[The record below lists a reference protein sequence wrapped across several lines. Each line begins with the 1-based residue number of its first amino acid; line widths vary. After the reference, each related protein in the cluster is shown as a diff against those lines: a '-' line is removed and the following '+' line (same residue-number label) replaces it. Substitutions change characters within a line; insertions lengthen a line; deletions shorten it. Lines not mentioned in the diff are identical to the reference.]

1 MIDSTQNN
9 NGTNGLATALRDRS
23 SCTIPVQPNRSLPV
37 RPAPHIQCRSILSK
51 KKSKKFETQ
60 QISDKTLTNDTQAP
74 IISGSLT
81 ELSSV
86 NTDLPQQTLSSSPSS
101 SSSSSSPPSS
111 SSLSSSSSS
120 SPLLSSRLTN
130 HNLIRI
136 NVPNWQNDIRLPII
150 NIIEVSSNK
159 KNNNNSNNKNTG
171 LLLGRLSTNRKSN
184 ADIIDNKNYDN
195 NSNNCSIIDITK
207 SPERCVDFSINIDSS
222 ESNCSKNESIILDD
236 DDNDDELDK
245 NINTPPKK
253 RRRRKEKKSTNNNL
267 SPIKIVPPLRLK
279 KIQCLQENN
288 TTDSIISKESKESNS
303 DIGFRY
309 YQSNFTPS
317 EQIIQDNIQSPADD
331 WSNEYR
337 IVSGQTPQYTVDINK
352 QSSINS
358 ELNDKKLC
366 YHQHKLQVKLREL
379 KKKTFMLGRE
389 MIKNAFTSPNNSMQ
403 ETIDS
408 YKKQIETLNNLLEK
422 LPQTGINNN
431 ISIQIPELPSTIVS
445 SSVSTCTPTSISP
458 YCDSSQSPGPPKL
471 SPKIMI
477 DTKTVKSPSKI
488 RNSPPLLPKINI
500 NIDNNSNRWAQ
511 SDFSMHTSE
520 DNYDNLSA
528 VGVTTTTAAAAAVT
542 NREYIITEEIDIDD
556 KPELLNLALN
566 EIIKCDTNK
575 NVEIMEN
582 DEVNQ
587 LKGNENMT
595 NTTSSYANSDEII
608 INEANNNVIEE
619 LTNQQNERITSPKI
633 TSSCDTL
640 QNNSNNQ
647 SIIINDNA
655 ISPIK
660 ALENHLRIDSH
671 FPSLRSWLSNSL
683 SAKNMKNLTKYNSD
697 EKNKNNLITNPEN
710 QLPVIQFNVN
720 QNINQAHK
728 TNNPTINPRNTNIP
742 EQNINVNGSQWND
755 NNNLQW
761 QDQARRQTQILKNSL
776 PNATDNPMG
785 SSQFCQPMPIP
796 SLYTRNYSM
805 DSCGPYTYSHP
816 AIAATANAATNN
828 PSLWNNGIIEYPQIH
843 TQNISNIQTR
853 VKTPFNNNIQQ
864 QQQQQQHNIPTSS
877 NNSVSLQQNTA
888 SPSIYRHY
896 SSPVQSQNEITKTI
910 SINNDPTNSNI
921 PLNNSF
927 TKRNDYLSQSQLH
940 SVLFSTSSNTA
951 ANVNQRLHPLSTQDN
966 FYRYYQPQAYLQRQP
981 PPQSIR
987 YTERYSDPTNRLAI
1001 HDRSMPQMNY
1011 RPPWRSSIPSSP
1023 AFIPGNNYG
1032 IRSSWPLDPCNLLST
1047 LSPVAL
1053 QNYTTPLDVGLPINM
1068 RGTKERVSQ
1077 TRNCDTPHLGKVE
1090 YNPNT
1095 TRKLECSNCGRPN
1108 PTFKCL
1114 GCEMTFY
1121 CDESCQARHWNRHV
1135 VGCPKKMPKLKK
1147 VLL

>member
-9 NGTNGLATALRDRS
+9 NATNGLATALRDRS

-37 RPAPHIQCRSILSK
+37 RPAPHIQCRSVLSK
-51 KKSKKFETQ
+51 KKTKKFETQ
-60 QISDKTLTNDTQAP
+60 QISDETLTNDTQTP

-81 ELSSV
+81 ELSP
-86 NTDLPQQTLSSSPSS
+86 NRTDLQQQSSPSS
-101 SSSSSSPPSS
+101 STSST
-111 SSLSSSSSS
+111 SSSSSS

-150 NIIEVSSNK
+150 NIIEMSSNK
-159 KNNNNSNNKNTG
+159 KNNNDSINKNTG

-184 ADIIDNKNYDN
+184 PDIIDKKNYSN
-195 NSNNCSIIDITK
+195 NNNCSIIDITK
-207 SPERCVDFSINIDSS
+207 SPERCVDFSMNIDSS

-236 DDNDDELDK
+236 DDNDNELDR

-253 RRRRKEKKSTNNNL
+253 RRRRKEKKSTTNNS

-288 TTDSIISKESKESNS
+288 TTDCLTDNWGSVKESIISKELKESNS
-303 DIGFRY
+303 NIGFRY
-309 YQSNFTPS
+309 YQPNFTPN
-317 EQIIQDNIQSPADD
+317 EQIIQNDTQSPADD

-337 IVSGQTPQYTVDINK
+337 IVSEQTPSYTVDINK

-358 ELNDKKLC
+358 ELNDKKLH

-389 MIKNAFTSPNNSMQ
+389 MIKNAFTSPNNIVQ

-445 SSVSTCTPTSISP
+445 SSASTCAPTSISP

-471 SPKIMI
+471 SPKMII
-477 DTKTVKSPSKI
+477 DTKIIKSPSKI

-500 NIDNNSNRWAQ
+500 NIDNNSNHWTE
-511 SDFSMHTSE
+511 SDFSTHTSKN
-520 DNYDNLSA
+520 NYDNLSA
-528 VGVTTTTAAAAAVT
+528 VGVTTTTTTAKET
-542 NREYIITEEIDIDD
+542 NGEYIITEEIDIDD

-566 EIIKCDTNK
+566 GIIKPDTNK
-575 NVEIMEN
+575 NVVMEN

-587 LKGNENMT
+587 LKANKSMT
-595 NTTSSYANSDEII
+595 KTINTTALPYANPDEII
-608 INEANNNVIEE
+608 ANKANNNVIEE

-633 TSSCDTL
+633 TSSCDSL
-640 QNNSNNQ
+640 QNNSTNQ

-655 ISPIK
+655 ISPIE

-671 FPSLRSWLSNSL
+671 FPSLRSWLSSSL
-683 SAKNMKNLTKYNSD
+683 SAKNMKNLTKYNLEQKD
-697 EKNKNNLITNPEN
+697 KNNLITIHEN
-710 QLPVIQFNVN
+710 QLPVIQYNVN
-720 QNINQAHK
+720 QNINQTHK
-728 TNNPTINPRNTNIP
+728 TNNPTTNPRNTNITQ
-742 EQNINVNGSQWND
+742 QNININGSQWNE

-761 QDQARRQTQILKNSL
+761 QDQAQRQTQILQNSL
-776 PNATDNPMG
+776 PNAMDIPMRP
-785 SSQFCQPMPIP
+785 SQFCQPMPIS
-796 SLYTRNYSM
+796 SLYTRNYPM

-828 PSLWNNGIIEYPQIH
+828 LSLWNNGIIEYPQH
-843 TQNISNIQTR
+843 QTQNISNIQTGI
-853 VKTPFNNNIQQ
+853 KSSLNNNIQ

-877 NNSVSLQQNTA
+877 NDSVSLQQNTA
-888 SPSIYRHY
+888 LPSIYRHY
-896 SSPVQSQNEITKTI
+896 SSPIQSQEEITKTI
-910 SINNDPTNSNI
+910 PINDPTNSKI

-927 TKRNDYLSQSQLH
+927 SKRNDYLSQSQLH

-951 ANVNQRLHPLSTQDN
+951 ANVNQRLHPLSTQNN
-966 FYRYYQPQAYLQRQP
+966 FYRYYQPQTYLQRQP

-987 YTERYSDPTNRLAI
+987 YAEGYPA
-1001 HDRSMPQMNY
+1001 QMNY
-1011 RPPWRSSIPSSP
+1011 GPPWRGAIPSSA
-1023 AFIPGNNYG
+1023 AFMPGNNYG

-1053 QNYTTPLDVGLPINM
+1053 QNYANPLDVGLPINM
-1068 RGTKERVSQ
+1068 RGAKERVSQ

-1090 YNPNT
+1090 YSPNT
-1095 TRKLECSNCGRPN
+1095 SRKLECSNCGRPN

-1135 VGCPKKMPKLKK
+1135 VVCPKKMPKLKK
-1147 VLL
+1147 FVL